1 MANRHLRSLVL
12 AAATA
17 GIALPSFAQELTFWS
32 WRQEDRAVYEDL
44 IDKFEAANPGITV
57 RFEAHEAQNYA
68 TILSTALAG
77 GEGPDAMMVRAHGAF
92 ETVAAGGYLLPL
104 DNTKVPGLD
113 QLPAPALAAETLRAD
128 GQVYA
133 VPFASQTMLVIYNK
147 GLFDQ
152 HGLSEPSTWAEL
164 EAACETLTAAGLFC
178 FANGTATAWQNETI
192 VTALG
197 ASIIGQDFYQ
207 DLMAG
212 TTDFTDP
219 RYVEALA
226 AVNDLAQKYF
236 PEGFIGIDYP
246 SSQQLFTS
254 GLAGM
259 FAGGSFELANFK
271 SQNPDIELGVFPA
284 PVANEGDQHLVGL
297 YFDGGYAGNATTE
310 HPEAVYK
317 FLAFLASP
325 EFGQE
330 FANRLN
336 NISPIPGVTFDNPL
350 LQEVAELNQNSIP
363 YIMLVHFRYQEPT
376 GSVLLQA
383 AVQKML
389 AGQAT
394 PEQAAAEVTEG
405 IKTYYEPFQD

>member
-1 MANRHLRSLVL
+1 MRIALVVG
-12 AAATA
+12 AAAV
-17 GIALPSFAQELTFWS
+17 ALPAFAQELSFWS
-32 WRQEDRAVYEDL
+32 WRQEDRAQYEAL
-44 IDKFEAANPGITV
+44 IDTFEAANPGITV
-57 RFEAHEAQNYA
+57 NFEAHEAANYN

-77 GEGPDAMMVRAHGAF
+77 GEGPDVMMVRAHGAF
-92 ETVAAGGYLLPL
+92 ETVAGAGYLMPI
-104 DNTKVPGLD
+104 DNTTVPGLD
-113 QLPAPALAAETLRAD
+113 ALPAPALAAETLRAD
-128 GQVYA
+128 GKVYA

-147 GLFDQ
+147 KIFDQ
-152 HGLSEPSTWAEL
+152 FGLEEPSTWAEL
-164 EAACETLTAAGLFC
+164 QAVAKTLSDNGIFP

-212 TTDFTDP
+212 TADFSDP

-226 AVNDLAQKYF
+226 AVKEASAWV

-246 SSQQLFTS
+246 SAQQLFAS

-259 FAGGSFELANFK
+259 FAGGSFELANFRT
-271 SQNPDIELGVFPA
+271 QNPEIELGVFPA

-297 YFDGGYAGNATTE
+297 YFDGGYAGNAKTE
-310 HPEAVYK
+310 HPEAVQK
-317 FLAFLASP
+317 FLSFLASQ
-325 EFGQE
+325 EFGQV
-330 FANRLN
+330 FANSLN

-350 LQEVAELNQNSIP
+350 LQEVAELNKNSIP
-363 YIMLVHFRYQEPT
+363 YIMLVHFRYQEPS
-376 GSVLLQA
+376 GSVLLQG

-389 AGQAT
+389 AGEAT